1 MNIKKLITL
10 SFSLILTASACKKA
24 PIASSNPPIEVTK
37 DSTVVTQQPIL
48 PVDSIQKVDIPVV
61 PTPDSEFKIDEI
73 DFKYFKAK
81 SKVFYKSPKESHN
94 VTVNFRIKKDS
105 IIWAAITHPLAGEV
119 IRVRMSRDSVEIL
132 DNFNKTYTVL
142 DYKSLSEQ
150 FNFELTYDIMQSL
163 IVGNQ
168 PLKKKGKTTKGPNY
182 LLLRQDEGKVTVDN
196 YIGDNHK
203 LKKLMLTQQPTNNKM
218 TMDFEDFEALNSY
231 LFPNSSLITV
241 DYQNEQ
247 DKKYYQTILQLK
259 YTKVELLDEPL
270 EFPFKIPEKYTKN

>member
-1 MNIKKLITL
+1 MNIKKIITL
-10 SFSLILTASACKKA
+10 SFSLTLMVSACKKA
-24 PIASSNPPIEVTK
+24 PIASSTPPIEVIK
-37 DSTVVTQQPIL
+37 DSTIVAQQPIL
-48 PVDSIQKVDIPVV
+48 PKDSTQKADVPVV
-61 PTPDSEFKIDEI
+61 PTPDPEFKIDEI

-105 IIWAAITHPLAGEV
+105 LIWAAITHPLAGEV

-196 YIGDNHK
+196 YLGENHK

-218 TMDFEDFEALNSY
+218 TMDFEDFEALNNY

-241 DYQNEQ
+241 DYQNKDDQ
-247 DKKYYQTILQLK
+247 KFYQTVIQLK
-259 YTKVELLDEPL
+259 YTKVELLEEALD
-270 EFPFKIPEKYTKN
+270 FPFKIPEKYTKN